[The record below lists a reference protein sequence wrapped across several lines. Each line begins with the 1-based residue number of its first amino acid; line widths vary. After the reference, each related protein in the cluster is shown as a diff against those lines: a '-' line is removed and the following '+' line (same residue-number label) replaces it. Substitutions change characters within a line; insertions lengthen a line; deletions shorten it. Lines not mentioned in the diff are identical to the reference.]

1 MSGKAGERAMYRIL
15 ELLRQTDAF
24 VSGEEI
30 GRQLSISRAAV
41 WKGIRKL
48 RQEGYEIEA
57 VTNRGYRLIS
67 PETMYNRQELE
78 TGMKTRYMG
87 HPIYFYAE
95 TDSTNNR
102 IRQLAVEGA
111 AEGTLAVAEVQTM
124 GRGRRG
130 KQWSSPVGSGAWFSL
145 LLRPDIPPAEA
156 SVLTLLGGLA
166 VCRALEDISGMQPV
180 IKWPNDILLNG
191 KKLVGILTEMDCEM
205 SQVHFVVLGIGINVN
220 TKAFPPELE
229 EVATSLFLESGKTFS
244 RKLVVQKTMERL
256 EEYYDIF
263 LAAGGFAPLLDE
275 YRRRCVTLGREVTV
289 LEEKSFLATALDV
302 TPEGELLVRRSDT
315 GEEMVIY
322 SGEVSIRGGV

>member
-111 AEGTLAVAEVQTM
+111 TEGTLAVAEVQTM

>member
-1 MSGKAGERAMYRIL
+1 
-15 ELLRQTDAF
+15 
-24 VSGEEI
+24 
-30 GRQLSISRAAV
+30 
-41 WKGIRKL
+41 
-48 RQEGYEIEA
+48 
-57 VTNRGYRLIS
+57 
-67 PETMYNRQELE
+67 
-78 TGMKTRYMG
+78 
-87 HPIYFYAE
+87 
-95 TDSTNNR
+95 
-102 IRQLAVEGA
+102 
-111 AEGTLAVAEVQTM
+111 M

-130 KQWSSPVGSGAWFSL
+130 KQWSSPIGSGAWFSL

>member
-1 MSGKAGERAMYRIL
+1 MYRIL

-30 GRQLSISRAAV
+30 GRQLSVSRAAV

>member
-1 MSGKAGERAMYRIL
+1 MYRIL

-111 AEGTLAVAEVQTM
+111 TEGTLAVAEVQTM

>member
-130 KQWSSPVGSGAWFSL
+130 KQWSSPIGSGAWFSL

-263 LAAGGFAPLLDE
+263 LAAGGFVPLLDE

>member
-1 MSGKAGERAMYRIL
+1 MYRIL

-30 GRQLSISRAAV
+30 GRQLSVSRAAV

-111 AEGTLAVAEVQTM
+111 TEGTLAVAEVQTM

-130 KQWSSPVGSGAWFSL
+130 KQWSSPIGSGAWFSL

>member
-130 KQWSSPVGSGAWFSL
+130 KQWSSPIGSGAWFSL

>member
-263 LAAGGFAPLLDE
+263 LAAGGFVPLLDE

>member
-1 MSGKAGERAMYRIL
+1 
-15 ELLRQTDAF
+15 
-24 VSGEEI
+24 
-30 GRQLSISRAAV
+30 
-41 WKGIRKL
+41 
-48 RQEGYEIEA
+48 
-57 VTNRGYRLIS
+57 
-67 PETMYNRQELE
+67 
-78 TGMKTRYMG
+78 MKTRYMG

>member
-1 MSGKAGERAMYRIL
+1 MYRIL

-130 KQWSSPVGSGAWFSL
+130 KQWSSPIGSGAWFSL

-263 LAAGGFAPLLDE
+263 LAAGRFAPLLDE

>member
-1 MSGKAGERAMYRIL
+1 MYRIL

-111 AEGTLAVAEVQTM
+111 VEGTLAVAEVQTM

>member
-1 MSGKAGERAMYRIL
+1 MYRIL

>member
-1 MSGKAGERAMYRIL
+1 MYRIL

-111 AEGTLAVAEVQTM
+111 TEGTLAVAEVQTM

-130 KQWSSPVGSGAWFSL
+130 KQWSSPIGSGAWFSL

>member
-1 MSGKAGERAMYRIL
+1 MYRIL

-263 LAAGGFAPLLDE
+263 LAAGGFVPLLDE

>member
-1 MSGKAGERAMYRIL
+1 MYRIL

-130 KQWSSPVGSGAWFSL
+130 KQWSSPIGSGAWFSL